1 MVEILISVSI
11 LATTPLVAVPI
22 HILERAWSAP
32 LGKDKVQE
40 NSVSPSEGPQT
51 DRVCQSC
58 QSPHGF

>member
-1 MVEILISVSI
+1 VVEILISVSI

-40 NSVSPSEGPQT
+40 NPVSPSEGPQT

-58 QSPHGF
+58 

>member
-11 LATTPLVAVPI
+11 LATTPLVAI
-22 HILERAWSAP
+22 HILARAWSAP

-40 NSVSPSEGPQT
+40 NPVSPSEGPQT

>member
-22 HILERAWSAP
+22 QMLERAWSAP

-40 NSVSPSEGPQT
+40 NTIVT
-51 DRVCQSC
+51 
-58 QSPHGF
+58 F